1 MLQIPLLITWFLSL
15 RYITNLPEVYPQ
27 IQTEGFLWLKDLS
40 AYDPY
45 FILPL
50 ISACLMSLSIT
61 YSPNMNKQNITM
73 PFMIPLIKYLK

>member
-27 IQTEGFLWLKDLS
+27 IQTSGFGWIKDLS

-45 FILPL
+45 FILPI

-61 YSPNMNKQNITM
+61 YSPTMNKQNITM
-73 PFMIPLIKYLK
+73 SFMIPFIKYLK